1 MNRLTFLTSVVT
13 KLCKTNNITI
23 DETEESEHDGDMD
36 TNSEDE
42 VIPPT
47 PLFDRSRVLSLNDEE
62 LTRIN
67 LKRGNQNGKPTFKR
81 AEERRGRR
89 LDRKP
94 SNSQHPSKIP
104 KTS

>member
-23 DETEESEHDGDMD
+23 DETEENENDADMD
-36 TNSEDE
+36 TNSENE

-62 LTRIN
+62 LTRMN
-67 LKRGNQNGKPTFKR
+67 LKRVTKMENQNS
-81 AEERRGRR
+81 E
-89 LDRKP
+89 
-94 SNSQHPSKIP
+94 
-104 KTS
+104 